1 MAIITYQIR
10 FLVSKCSRLL
20 RICWV
25 GKSHTTVVVMET
37 ELGSLIDP
45 KERIAWNS
53 SVEPSPP
60 TSGCILTPN
69 VIVSRDGSGDL
80 KTILEAVASVITT
93 TTIISNNL
101 GRLEYPKST
110 TAATATFY
118 NKFVNT
124 AGPEKFQA
132 VAFHSKSNH
141 STLFRCAFYGYQD
154 TLYVHVGE
162 QLYKGY
168 DIIGTMDFIFGNAAA
183 VFQMCTTVIAG
194 GGSIIF

>member
-1 MAIITYQIR
+1 
-10 FLVSKCSRLL
+10 
-20 RICWV
+20 
-25 GKSHTTVVVMET
+25 MET

-60 TSGCILTPN
+60 TVN
-69 VIVSRDGSGDL
+69 FDEYQNYGS
-80 KTILEAVASVITT
+80 
-93 TTIISNNL
+93 

-183 VFQMCTTVIAG
+183 VFQMCTTVIAAESAKDQKDKFG
-194 GGSIIF
+194 FSILTSKLLAYTGEEFTMVVYLGRWIAWNNSADSPPPTVNFNEYQNYELQLRLLHD